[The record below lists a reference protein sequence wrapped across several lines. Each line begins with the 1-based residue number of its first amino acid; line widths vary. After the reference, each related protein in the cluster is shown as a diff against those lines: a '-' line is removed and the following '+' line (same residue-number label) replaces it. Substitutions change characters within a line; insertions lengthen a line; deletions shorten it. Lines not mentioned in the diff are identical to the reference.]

1 MSIVEHM
8 TREQLLQA
16 QASARVFQERADDA
30 LSPWDIRAPAPVL
43 GQDVRE
49 YRRDLAVK
57 LKRMLP
63 EEHELRKVQYRRL
76 DDATISIFEPQLY
89 RAVQAEAHNPAN
101 VPPGEYRR
109 VVKIDQNGMKQVDFI
124 GQRHFVHEFTRP
136 GRRVV
141 SFMHRYNTSGV
152 AFR

>member
-1 MSIVEHM
+1 MRYHLGIFVPRPLFLGKMSANIAVILPSSSSACFPRNTSYGRSSTGDLM
-8 TREQLLQA
+8 TLQSRYSSRSYTEQC
-16 QASARVFQERADDA
+16 
-30 LSPWDIRAPAPVL
+30 
-43 GQDVRE
+43 
-49 YRRDLAVK
+49 K
-57 LKRMLP
+57 LRP
-63 EEHELRKVQYRRL
+63 
-76 DDATISIFEPQLY
+76 
-89 RAVQAEAHNPAN
+89 HNPAN